1 MSKPKFIVVL
11 SSDMKLA
18 SRDGKTVLEFDD
30 VIGLEVR
37 MVGADGQYRL
47 VVGIDGMQDGNV
59 LVLDTS
65 VLDTQNKRFIRTLKT
80 IPTE

>member
-1 MSKPKFIVVL
+1 MSKPKFIVIL

-18 SRDGKTVLEFDD
+18 SQDGKTVLEFDD
-30 VIGLEVR
+30 AIGLEVR
-37 MVGADGQYRL
+37 MLGADGRHHL

-59 LVLDTS
+59 LMLDTS
-65 VLDTQNKRFIRTLKT
+65 VLDSGDKRFSRILTT